1 MAPYHRLDLAV
12 NWHVG
17 NVPFLGKG
25 ESTLSFGAFNVYN
38 RRNPFFLFEAR
49 RPDGSRAYNQASL
62 FPVVPFVAYRF
73 SF

>member
-12 NWHVG
+12 NWRVG
-17 NVPFLGKG
+17 KVPFLGKG
-25 ESTLSFGAFNVYN
+25 ESTLSFGAYNVYN